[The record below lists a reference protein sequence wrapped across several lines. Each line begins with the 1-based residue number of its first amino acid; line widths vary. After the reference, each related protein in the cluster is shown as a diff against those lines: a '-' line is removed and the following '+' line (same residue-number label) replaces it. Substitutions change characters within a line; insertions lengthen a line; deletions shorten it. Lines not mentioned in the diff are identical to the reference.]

1 MFAPYV
7 RTKRMKIGDK
17 SLGTGRTYIIA
28 DVGSNFNGNL
38 ELAKEYIRAGREIG
52 VDCVKFQTYTAESL
66 LSPIKPDGQRW
77 EAYDVVRK
85 YELPLAWHPELIECA
100 KKCGVE
106 FLTTPFSLEAVDALN
121 AMGIRAFKVASGD
134 LTFIPLLKKL
144 GSLHKPIILSTGM
157 AYPGEIE
164 TAVMRLRQSGSR
176 DVALLHCV
184 SNYPPKYEK
193 VNLRAVETM
202 KQAFDLPVGL
212 SDHTLD
218 DLTALGAVA
227 LGACIIEKHITIDKN
242 LGTPDAQFAMTVNEF
257 KIMIQKI
264 RNLEKALGNGTKE
277 PADDELNARQW
288 ARRGVYAKRFIE
300 AGEKL
305 TLGNAKFLRPVWGIS
320 ALEWMTCQESVVKR
334 NIAMGQPVMRDDI

>member
-1 MFAPYV
+1 
-7 RTKRMKIGDK
+7 MKIGDK
-17 SLGTGRTYIIA
+17 CIGTGRTYIIA

-85 YELPLAWHPELIECA
+85 YELPLSWHPELIECA
-100 KKCGVE
+100 EKCGVE
-106 FLTTPFSLEAVDALN
+106 FLTTPFSLETVDALN

-144 GSLHKPIILSTGM
+144 GSLGKPIILSTGM

-164 TAVMRLRQSGSR
+164 TAVMRLRQSGSG

-242 LGTPDAQFAMTVNEF
+242 LDTPDAQFALTTKTVVF
-257 KIMIQKI
+257 DH
-264 RNLEKALGNGTKE
+264 LT
-277 PADDELNARQW
+277 
-288 ARRGVYAKRFIE
+288 
-300 AGEKL
+300 GE
-305 TLGNAKFLRPVWGIS
+305 TY
-320 ALEWMTCQESVVKR
+320 
-334 NIAMGQPVMRDDI
+334 IAMTPFVFSNDPEIHGKEDHPYSPRSTMECPRFVLLQFTYLFQIICNIP